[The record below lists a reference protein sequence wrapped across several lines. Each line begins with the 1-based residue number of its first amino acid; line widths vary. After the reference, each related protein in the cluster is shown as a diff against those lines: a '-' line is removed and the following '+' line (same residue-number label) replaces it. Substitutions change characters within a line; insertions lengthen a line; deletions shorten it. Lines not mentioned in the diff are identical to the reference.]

1 MKTSEG
7 QCRGWEVRE
16 GMCQLFAGKNCHAPA
31 GRQNPRTALGIKKK
45 KKKAQTKKP
54 QPQFDI
60 GLYFWRSNFAGFSWG
75 RPLCFRSTDDLAR
88 VSVEV
93 ETEGTVQHTSESA
106 TF

>member
-1 MKTSEG
+1 
-7 QCRGWEVRE
+7 
-16 GMCQLFAGKNCHAPA
+16 MCQWLAGKNCHAPA

-45 KKKAQTKKP
+45 RRKKKKTQTKKT
-54 QPQFDI
+54 QPQLDI
-60 GLYFWRSNFAGFSWG
+60 GLYFWRSNFAVFSWG
-75 RPLCFRSTDDLAR
+75 RPLSFRSTDDLAR